1 MARLFQLHSWLTAA
15 LGSLCRRRRQGV
27 PETVLGSA
35 DTKDIWSPDS
45 GERAGKN
52 SRAHAAQASSRLN
65 CASRDHRD
73 TGGQESFPENTGQT
87 LRPTKLSHHPPQLTL
102 RRAIKGRAP

>member
-15 LGSLCRRRRQGV
+15 LGSLCRTRRQGV

-73 TGGQESFPENTGQT
+73 TGGQESFPENTGRT